1 MMRPFL
7 FLLLS
12 VLFVRP
18 AAAENA
24 PAWWESAV
32 SQADVRL
39 PLEKMQKTLADGYAL
54 ISEKALTPVT
64 AHDLAFES
72 VKSLSTIDQKIVAL
86 KDGSRVLILADGKIL
101 KSFSAPEDNDSEN
114 WARLVLAATVEARPF
129 SPKAQKSDPQDFYNV
144 FFNASLSRLD
154 PYSHYEPRETEPL
167 EKLNNPAGIG
177 IRYRRVGKFLE
188 ITDILPDSPAADSVL
203 EIGDRIAKI
212 NDTPITDLSRM
223 QTLNALRGEAESDL
237 YLTIRKDGKMR
248 QVDLIRKP
256 VKTSPVSYFLDEESR
271 ILTIKISAF
280 TAKTVAALRKTLK
293 LHEDANLKGLIIDL
307 RGNTGGLLKEAVLAA
322 DMFLPEGLPLIT
334 TKGRHPDSV
343 QRYTTTEKYGRPVY
357 PIVILID
364 GKTASSAEFF
374 AGALQDYRHA
384 VLVGTTT
391 YGKGVIQTVETL
403 PDAGE
408 IYLTWTRYALPSN
421 YSPDVY
427 GLYPNICTSGKNT
440 EDANSLPRTVTSL
453 KQRRTGDKKMQN
465 LLRKSC
471 PPQSRANAPLD
482 DEIARRLL
490 INPKLYERSLTYFS
504 LDSYTK

>member
-1 MMRPFL
+1 MHPFF
-7 FLLLS
+7 FLLFS
-12 VLFVRP
+12 VLLARP

-24 PAWWESAV
+24 PAWWEAAV
-32 SQADVRL
+32 AQADVRL
-39 PLEKMQKTLADGYAL
+39 PLEKMQKMLANGYSL
-54 ISEKALTPVT
+54 IIEKSLTPVT

-72 VKSLSTIDQKIVAL
+72 VKSLSTIDQKIAAL

-101 KSFSAPEDNDSEN
+101 KSFSAPADNDARN

-144 FFNASLSRLD
+144 FFNAALSRLD
-154 PYSHYEPRETEPL
+154 PYSHYEPQETESL
-167 EKLNNPAGIG
+167 EKLNRPAGIG

-188 ITDILPDSPAADSVL
+188 ITDILPDSPAADSAL
-203 EIGDRIAKI
+203 GIGDRIVKI
-212 NDTPITDLSRM
+212 NNVSITDLSRM
-223 QTLNALRGEAESDL
+223 QTLNALRGEDGSDL
-237 YLTIRKDGKMR
+237 YLTIRKDGKTK
-248 QVDLIRKP
+248 QIDLVRKP
-256 VKTSPVSYFLDEESR
+256 VKSSPVSYYLDEDGR

-280 TAKTVAALRKTLK
+280 TAKTVAALQKTLK
-293 LHEDANLKGLIIDL
+293 QHEGADLKGLVIDL

-322 DMFLPEGLPLIT
+322 DMFLPEGLPLIA

-357 PIVILID
+357 PIAVLID

-384 VLVGTTT
+384 VLIGTTT

-408 IYLTWTRYALPSN
+408 IYLTWTRYNLPSN

-427 GLYPNICTSGKNT
+427 GLYPNVCTSGKSAK
-440 EDANSLPRTVTSL
+440 DSVPRAVTSL
-453 KQRRTGDKKMQN
+453 QQRRTGDKKTQN
-465 LLRKSC
+465 LLRKTC
-471 PPQSRANAPLD
+471 PPQSRANDPSD

-490 INPKLYERSLTYFS
+490 VNPKLYERSLTYFS